1 MPAPRTRLQAVGRG
15 TGAVDCRRALET
27 QYCNIIIYSF
37 CFVTMYGRFYIPIW
51 DLFDIA
57 VKTFSMVNI
66 SMSVKG
72 NSPQGA
78 T

>member
-1 MPAPRTRLQAVGRG
+1 
-15 TGAVDCRRALET
+15 
-27 QYCNIIIYSF
+27 
-37 CFVTMYGRFYIPIW
+37 MYGRFYIPIW

-57 VKTFSMVNI
+57 VKTFSMVNT

>member
-1 MPAPRTRLQAVGRG
+1 
-15 TGAVDCRRALET
+15 
-27 QYCNIIIYSF
+27 
-37 CFVTMYGRFYIPIW
+37 MYGRFYIPIW

-57 VKTFSMVNI
+57 VETFSMVNI